1 MCDIYI
7 PAKYR
12 RNITKCTKLSNRD
25 DFIMVEKRSGYP
37 SVYVKYPAK
46 I

>member
-25 DFIMVEKRSGYP
+25 FIMVEKRSGYP